1 MSFLMLAKSCS
12 GLWIAKV
19 EPKSLEASLGLVISI
34 GTSATLI
41 RSSIVVNHRTMNRL
55 ICV

>member
-1 MSFLMLAKSCS
+1 MPFLMLSKSYS

-19 EPKSLEASLGLVISI
+19 KPKSLAASLRLAISI

-41 RSSIVVNHRTMNRL
+41 RLSIVASHRTTKRL